1 MITLRDKLNIY
12 NMEANMEVELFAF
25 PTMENP
31 KAVDDTFCNLLNAQ
45 RRGESLPV
53 EALDW
58 MDTANNWLMESK

>member
-1 MITLRDKLNIY
+1 MDVNVY
-12 NMEANMEVELFAF
+12 SF

-31 KAVDDTFCNLLNAQ
+31 KAVEVTFCELLNAK

-58 MDTANNWLMESK
+58 MDTANTWLLESK

>member
-1 MITLRDKLNIY
+1 MN
-12 NMEANMEVELFAF
+12 VELYTF

-31 KAVDDTFCNLLNAQ
+31 KAVEDTFCNLLNAK
-45 RRGESLPV
+45 RRGESIPV

>member
-1 MITLRDKLNIY
+1 MN
-12 NMEANMEVELFAF
+12 VELFEF

-31 KAVDDTFCNLLNAQ
+31 KAVEVTFCELLNAQ
-45 RRGESLPV
+45 RRGETLPL

>member
-1 MITLRDKLNIY
+1 MN
-12 NMEANMEVELFAF
+12 VELFEF

-31 KAVDDTFCNLLNAQ
+31 KAVEVTFCELLNAQ
-45 RRGESLPV
+45 RRGESLPL

>member
-1 MITLRDKLNIY
+1 
-12 NMEANMEVELFAF
+12 
-25 PTMENP
+25 MENP
-31 KAVDDTFCNLLNAQ
+31 KAVEDTFCNLLNAQ

>member
-1 MITLRDKLNIY
+1 MDVQIY
-12 NMEANMEVELFAF
+12 KF

-31 KAVDDTFCNLLNAQ
+31 KAVEVEYCELLNAQ
-45 RRGESLPV
+45 RRGESLPL

>member
-1 MITLRDKLNIY
+1 
-12 NMEANMEVELFAF
+12 MEVELFTF

-31 KAVDDTFCNLLNAQ
+31 KAVEDTFCNLLNAK

-58 MDTANNWLMESK
+58 MDTANNWLLESK

>member
-1 MITLRDKLNIY
+1 MNINVY
-12 NMEANMEVELFAF
+12 SF

-31 KAVDDTFCNLLNAQ
+31 KAVEVAFRELLNAK

-58 MDTANNWLMESK
+58 MDTANTWLLESK